1 MTWRDPSILP
11 SSIPSEPE
19 YFDRRRLLQALAASA
34 AMIGGGIEA
43 VAQTTRPTA
52 PALVPPRFTRNT
64 ALSVNEKA
72 NTWEEITTYNN
83 FYEFGLDKT
92 DPMENSREFRSRP
105 WTVEIAGEAEI
116 RGKFTLEDILKPH
129 ALEER
134 VYRFRCVEA
143 WSRVVPWLGIPL
155 ADLLARFKP
164 TSRAKYV
171 EFTTLLDPRQM
182 PGQRTG
188 VLDWPY
194 REGLRMDEAMHP
206 LALLAVG
213 VYGKWLPNQN
223 GAPLRLVVPWKYGFK
238 GIKSIVRIR
247 FTERQ
252 PVTSWNMSA
261 PDEYGFYANV
271 NPAVDHPRWS
281 QAKER
286 RIGGSFL
293 ASRIDTPWASRWASQ
308 LGSKSPVS
316 APEPRNTAL

>member
-1 MTWRDPSILP
+1 
-11 SSIPSEPE
+11 
-19 YFDRRRLLQALAASA
+19 
-34 AMIGGGIEA
+34 MIGGGIEA
-43 VAQTTRPTA
+43 GAQTARPTA
-52 PALVPPRFTRNT
+52 PTLAPPRFTRNT
-64 ALSVNEKA
+64 ALSVTEKP
-72 NTWEEITTYNN
+72 NTLEEITTYNN

-105 WTVEIAGEAEI
+105 WTVEIAGECGDAAASS
-116 RGKFTLEDILKPH
+116 RSRTSLSRH

-143 WSRVVPWLGIPL
+143 WSRVVPWLGSPARRP
-155 ADLLARFKP
+155 ADALQAHLTCEVRRVHHPARP
-164 TSRAKYV
+164 A
-171 EFTTLLDPRQM
+171 RQM

-238 GIKSIVRIR
+238 GIKSIVRHPLHRAPARHQLEHVRPRRVR
-247 FTERQ
+247 FLCKREPGGR
-252 PVTSWNMSA
+252 SSRA
-261 PDEYGFYANV
+261 GA
-271 NPAVDHPRWS
+271 RR
-281 QAKER
+281 KER

-293 ASRIDTPWASRWASQ
+293 ASRIDTLPFNGYADQVATLYRGMD
-308 LGSKSPVS
+308 L
-316 APEPRNTAL
+316 RRFY